1 MADSNEKEAKDA
13 KEAKKEAPKP
23 AGGGGMGSKLLPA
36 LTAVNSLLIAG
47 VLAVLLLRPPTAKVA
62 EPKGEHGDEAAAA
75 SHGEHG
81 EGEAK
86 GKDGKPAAPGP
97 TMRLG
102 DFVVHL
108 RDPDADHFAKVS
120 FDVEVADEK
129 AKEVVNARL
138 PQIRDAFLSYLSDRT
153 SADFRGSESLVRLKS
168 ALLQRVGEASPGTAV
183 RGIFLTELVIQ

>member
-13 KEAKKEAPKP
+13 KEAKKEAPRP

-36 LTAVNSLLIAG
+36 LTAVNSLLIAA
-47 VLAVLLLRPPTAKVA
+47 VLAVLLLRPPTVKVA

-86 GKDGKPAAPGP
+86 GKDGKHAAPGP
-97 TMRLG
+97 TLRLG

-138 PQIRDAFLSYLSDRT
+138 PQTRDAFLSYLSDRT

-168 ALLQRVGEASPGTAV
+168 SLLQRVGEASPRAAV